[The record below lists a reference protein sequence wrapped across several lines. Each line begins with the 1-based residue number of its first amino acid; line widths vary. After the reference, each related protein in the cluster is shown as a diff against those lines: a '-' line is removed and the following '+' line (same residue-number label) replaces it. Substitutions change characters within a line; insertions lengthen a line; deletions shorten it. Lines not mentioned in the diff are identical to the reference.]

1 MKRVCAADCDTI
13 YTIYLSHCTQS
24 ALRTLFEIRAVSVLG
39 RGGEVAIT
47 PEKGSELL
55 NCWEISGLFGSYLN
69 YIYWVLTDKC
79 ILNVYF
85 TKQPN

>member
-1 MKRVCAADCDTI
+1 MKRVCAADCDTE

-55 NCWEISGLFGSYLN
+55 NC
-69 YIYWVLTDKC
+69 
-79 ILNVYF
+79 
-85 TKQPN
+85 